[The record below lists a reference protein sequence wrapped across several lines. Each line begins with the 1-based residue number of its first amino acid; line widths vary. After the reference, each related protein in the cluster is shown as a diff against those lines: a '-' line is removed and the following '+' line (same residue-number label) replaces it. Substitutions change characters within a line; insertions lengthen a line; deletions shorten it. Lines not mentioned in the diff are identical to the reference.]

1 MKVGITLPNSII
13 SPQRSMKNIWE
24 TTETILRA
32 NYSPVREQ
40 EISVSKHEDIS
51 VQSIQQVTSYR
62 RSLSAYY
69 IPH

>member
-1 MKVGITLPNSII
+1 M
-13 SPQRSMKNIWE
+13 RNIWG

-51 VQSIQQVTSYR
+51 VQSIQQVTLYR
-62 RSLSAYY
+62 RSLSEYY